1 MLLKQTTRNHSI
13 MLISEEDVRNALNT
27 YNIKINGVLHIGA
40 HACEELTLY
49 ENLGINR
56 QNIVWID
63 GNKDKVILSQQ
74 CGVPNVYYGLISNDD
89 DTEVEFKITNNGQS
103 SSILDFGTHRVHHPD
118 VYFIETQRHKTIT
131 IDTFYKNNNLDKE
144 LYDFWN
150 FDIQGA
156 ELLALQG
163 GIDSLKYVKALYLE
177 VNSEEVYK
185 NNALIGD
192 LDTFLLKYNFKRVI
206 TKMTQYGWGD
216 ALYVRQSVE

>member
-1 MLLKQTTRNHSI
+1 MLV
-13 MLISEEDVRNALNT
+13 SEEDVRNALNT

-40 HACEELTLY
+40 HACEEMTLY

-63 GNKDKVILSQQ
+63 GNKDKVRLAQQ
-74 CGVPNVYYGLISNDD
+74 RGVPNVYYGLISNDD
-89 DTEVEFKITNNGQS
+89 NTEVEFKITNNGQS
-103 SSILDFGTHRVHHPD
+103 SSILDFGTHRFHHPD
-118 VYFIETQRHKTIT
+118 VYFIETQQHKTIT
-131 IDTFYKNNNLDKE
+131 IDTFYKNNNLNKD

-163 GIDSLKYVKALYLE
+163 GTDSLKYVKALYLE

-192 LDTFLLKYNFKRVI
+192 LDTFLSKYNFKRVI
-206 TKMTQYGWGD
+206 TKMTVHGWGD
-216 ALYVRQSVE
+216 ALYVRQIVE